1 MQKASSKAPL
11 NPLKEAST
19 AADQYRKNVAIVV
32 IKKGRVLL
40 LERISGKGNW
50 QFPQGGID
58 TDEETEAAMW
68 RELAEET
75 GIEQKHCVIKGRT
88 ADYLYYDIP
97 EEFLSRG
104 KPRRFKGQKQIW
116 FLVELLADD
125 SVINLDNTVDNVLD
139 NARDNALDNNTAAK
153 PEFKSWRWVSYWS
166 GVNEILYF
174 KKEVYRQAML
184 EILPQAI
191 KLGI

>member
-1 MQKASSKAPL
+1 MQKESSKA
-11 NPLKEAST
+11 PLKEAST
-19 AADQYRKNVAIVV
+19 TADQYRKNVAIVV

-40 LERISGKGNW
+40 LERIIGQGNW

-58 TDEETEAAMW
+58 PDEETEAAMW

-75 GIEQKHCVIKGRT
+75 GIERKHCVIKGRT
-88 ADYLYYDIP
+88 ADYLYYDLP

-104 KPRRFKGQKQIW
+104 KSRRFRSFKGQKQIW

-125 SVINLDNTVDNVLD
+125 SVINLDN
-139 NARDNALDNNTAAK
+139 ALAAK

-166 GVNEILYF
+166 GVNKDIIFQERSLSPSNAGNLATGNQT
-174 KKEVYRQAML
+174 RHL
-184 EILPQAI
+184 ESIS
-191 KLGI
+191 

>member
-1 MQKASSKAPL
+1 MQKESSKA
-11 NPLKEAST
+11 PLKEAST
-19 AADQYRKNVAIVV
+19 TADQYRKNVAIVV

-40 LERISGKGNW
+40 LERISGQGNW

-58 TDEETEAAMW
+58 PEEETEAAMW

-88 ADYLYYDIP
+88 ADYLYYDLP

-104 KPRRFKGQKQIW
+104 KSRRFRSFKGQKQIW

-125 SVINLDNTVDNVLD
+125 SVISLDNTLD
-139 NARDNALDNNTAAK
+139 NALAAK

-166 GVNEILYF
+166 GVNKILYF